1 MSYLLLISATCLW
14 SQEYDADSLFRLKG
28 LTVFS
33 EDSMGIRDVHVLNLN
48 RGTGTV
54 SSYDGSFSIHARHHD
69 TIKFSCIGY
78 HDYFLRFNQTLMRRE
93 LMIFLKTDTV
103 LMDEVLISPLGPR
116 RFFKLRFMETRIP
129 EEKQLTF
136 DLNIPELKNDP
147 AYVPETGIRFTGPV
161 QALYNVFNKSARLS
175 RKLKS
180 NREKY
185 SKYLVPEVEDSLIYP
200 EKN

>member
-1 MSYLLLISATCLW
+1 
-14 SQEYDADSLFRLKG
+14 
-28 LTVFS
+28 
-33 EDSMGIRDVHVLNLN
+33 
-48 RGTGTV
+48 
-54 SSYDGSFSIHARHHD
+54 
-69 TIKFSCIGY
+69 
-78 HDYFLRFNQTLMRRE
+78 
-93 LMIFLKTDTV
+93 MIFLKTDTV

-147 AYVPETGIRFTGPV
+147 GYVPETGIRFTGPF
-161 QALYNVFNKSARLS
+161 QALYNAFNKSARLS
-175 RKLKS
+175 RKLKN